1 MFLVIDWYLWGAVK
15 LLVSDSSETT
25 RKVWTSIYWGLS
37 IFTVGLLLVYNL
49 TNIREAYPE
58 SRQFILFWIFA
69 YFMSKLFGA
78 LFFLIGDIWR
88 GFLWVWQKLSSGQA
102 VAATGSGSGITRSEF
117 VAKSALIASAVPIA
131 TMGFGI
137 ASGAHDY
144 RIRHRRVVLPNLPKS
159 FSGIKIAQLSD
170 IHSGSFFNKTA
181 VKGGVEMLMA
191 EKPDLVFFTGDLV
204 NNVAEEV
211 KEYVPVFSK
220 VKAPLGVYSTFGNHD
235 YAEYT
240 DLSEAGKQRSRND
253 LKRAHKEMG
262 WDLLWDE
269 NRLITQGS
277 DTLAVLGVQNWG
289 TGRWPKY
296 GNLAKAYKGTEEAP
310 VKLLLSHD
318 PTHWDGQ
325 VRPQFG
331 DIDVTFSGHTHG
343 FQFGVE
349 IGNWRW
355 SPAQYMYKQWADL
368 YQEGNQYLYV
378 NRGFGYLGYPGRV
391 GILPEITIMEL
402 VSS

>member
-1 MFLVIDWYLWGAVK
+1 M
-15 LLVSDSSETT
+15 LLEDSSPQS
-25 RKVWTSIYWGLS
+25 RRIWTWVYWGLS
-37 IFTVGLLLVYNL
+37 IFTASLILVYNL
-49 TNIREAYPE
+49 TNIREAIPE
-58 SRQFILFWIFA
+58 ARQFILFWIFA
-69 YFMSKLFGA
+69 YFVSKLFGA
-78 LFFLIGDIWR
+78 LFFLLGDVWR
-88 GFLWVWQKLSSGQA
+88 GFMWIWQRLFVQGDPTITEPVNTEAK
-102 VAATGSGSGITRSEF
+102 GITRSEF
-117 VAKSALIASAVPIA
+117 VAKTALIASAVPIA

-137 ASGAHDY
+137 ISGAHDY
-144 RIRHRRVVLPNLPKS
+144 QVRRRRVVLPNLPKS
-159 FSGIKIAQLSD
+159 FDGIKIAQLSD

-191 EKPDLVFFTGDLV
+191 EKPDVVFFTGDLV
-204 NNVAEEV
+204 NNLAEEV
-211 KEYVPVFSK
+211 KEYVPIFDK

-240 DLSEAGKQRSRND
+240 NLSEAGKERSRND

-269 NRLITQGS
+269 NRILTQGG
-277 DTLAVLGVQNWG
+277 DKLAVLGVQNWG

-296 GNLAKAYKGTEEAP
+296 GNLEKANQGTEEAV

-368 YQEGNQYLYV
+368 YKEGNQYLYV
-378 NRGFGYLGYPGRV
+378 NRGFGYLGYPGRI

-402 VSS
+402 VRG

>member
-1 MFLVIDWYLWGAVK
+1 MK
-15 LLVSDSSETT
+15 LLLEDSSPQS
-25 RKVWTSIYWGLS
+25 RRIWTWVYWGLS
-37 IFTVGLLLVYNL
+37 IFTASLILVYNL
-49 TNIREAYPE
+49 TNIREAIPE
-58 SRQFILFWIFA
+58 ARQFILFWIFA
-69 YFMSKLFGA
+69 YFVSKLFGA
-78 LFFLIGDIWR
+78 LFFLLGDVWR
-88 GFLWVWQKLSSGQA
+88 GFMWIWQRLFVQGDPTITEPVNTEAK
-102 VAATGSGSGITRSEF
+102 GITRSEF
-117 VAKSALIASAVPIA
+117 VAKTALIASAVPIA

-137 ASGAHDY
+137 ISGAHDY
-144 RIRHRRVVLPNLPKS
+144 QVRRRRVVLPNLPKS
-159 FSGIKIAQLSD
+159 FDGIKIAQLSD

-191 EKPDLVFFTGDLV
+191 EKPDVVFFTGDLV
-204 NNVAEEV
+204 NNLAEEV
-211 KEYVPVFSK
+211 KEYVPIFDK

-240 DLSEAGKQRSRND
+240 NLSEAGKERSRND

-269 NRLITQGS
+269 NRILTQGG
-277 DTLAVLGVQNWG
+277 DKLAVLGVQNWG

-296 GNLAKAYKGTEEAP
+296 GNLEKANQGTEEAA

-368 YQEGNQYLYV
+368 YKEGNQYLYV
-378 NRGFGYLGYPGRV
+378 NRGFGYLGYPGRI
-391 GILPEITIMEL
+391 GIMPEITIMEL
-402 VSS
+402 VKG